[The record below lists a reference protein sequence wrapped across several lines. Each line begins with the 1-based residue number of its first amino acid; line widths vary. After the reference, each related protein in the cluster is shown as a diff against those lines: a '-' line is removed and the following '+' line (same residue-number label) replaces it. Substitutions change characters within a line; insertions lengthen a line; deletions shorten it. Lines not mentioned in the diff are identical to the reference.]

1 MTESLLLEG
10 LQYAEQNFLDENAD
24 HLKVD
29 KGLVRQLL
37 DLDGKRIM
45 DFGCGMGG
53 MTLWYASNWDCEV
66 FGVDIDGHHIE
77 VANKIKA
84 KHGVENVQFMKR
96 DAIKNPLSGKFDYIF
111 LNDVV
116 EHIALPILEP
126 IFQQL
131 EQALSPKGRIFI
143 SYPPW
148 KSPYASHLN
157 HVIKIPWCQFLPKST
172 LDNLIAKHNHP
183 IVGDLE
189 SDLREAYDGLNHM
202 THQKISKIIASSN
215 LKQVYRKS
223 HCILNRLPLLE
234 NVPFRM
240 FPFNYLITKEFL
252 MLESAAKA

>member
-1 MTESLLLEG
+1 MTDALLLEG
-10 LQYAEQNFLDENAD
+10 LNYAEQNFLDENAD

-29 KGLVRQLL
+29 KALVRKLL

-53 MTLWYASNWDCEV
+53 MTLWYAKNWDCEV
-66 FGVDIDGHHIE
+66 HGVDIDGHHIQ
-77 VANKIKA
+77 VANQIKE
-84 KHGVENVQFMKR
+84 KHKVENVNFVKQNVIEK
-96 DAIKNPLSGKFDYIF
+96 PLGGKFDYVF

-116 EHIALPILEP
+116 EHIPLDILQN
-126 IFQQL
+126 IFLQL
-131 EQALSPKGRIFI
+131 EKVLAPDGKIFV

-172 LDNLIAKHNHP
+172 LDGLIEKNNHP
-183 IVGDLE
+183 IVGELE

-202 THQKISKIIASSN
+202 THEKISKVIANTS

-223 HCILNRLPLLE
+223 HCIINRMPLLE
-234 NVPFRM
+234 NIPFRI
-240 FPFNYLITKEFL
+240 FPLNYLITKEFL
-252 MLESAAKA
+252 MVGKG

>member
-1 MTESLLLEG
+1 MTDSLLLEG
-10 LQYAEQNFLDENAD
+10 LNYAEQNFLDENAD

-29 KGLVRQLL
+29 KRLVRNLL

-66 FGVDIDGHHIE
+66 HGVDIDGHHIE
-77 VANKIKA
+77 VANQIKQKHNVTNVHFA
-84 KHGVENVQFMKR
+84 KRNVIE
-96 DAIKNPLSGKFDYIF
+96 DPLDGKFEYVF

-116 EHIALPILEP
+116 EHIPLDILQN
-126 IFQQL
+126 IFLQL
-131 EQALSPKGRIFI
+131 EKVLAPGGRIFV

-172 LDNLIAKHNHP
+172 LDGLITKHNHP
-183 IVGDLE
+183 IVGELE

-202 THQKISKIIASSN
+202 THDKISKIVSQTN
-215 LKQVYRKS
+215 LKTVYRKS
-223 HCILNRLPLLE
+223 HCILNRMPALE
-234 NVPFRM
+234 NVPFRV
-240 FPFNYLITKEFL
+240 FPLNYLITKEFL
-252 MLESAAKA
+252 MVEKQK